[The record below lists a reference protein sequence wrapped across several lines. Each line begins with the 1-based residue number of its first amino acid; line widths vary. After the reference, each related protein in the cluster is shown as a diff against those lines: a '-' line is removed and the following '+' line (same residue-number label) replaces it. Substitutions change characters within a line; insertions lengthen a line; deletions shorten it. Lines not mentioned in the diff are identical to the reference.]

1 MGVITNPYTLNV
13 FIRLFDLLFEVHK
26 QFKSLRKEVE
36 ETKCE
41 LD

>member
-13 FIRLFDLLFEVHK
+13 LIRLFGLLSEVHK
-26 QFKSLRKEVE
+26 RFKSLRKEVE